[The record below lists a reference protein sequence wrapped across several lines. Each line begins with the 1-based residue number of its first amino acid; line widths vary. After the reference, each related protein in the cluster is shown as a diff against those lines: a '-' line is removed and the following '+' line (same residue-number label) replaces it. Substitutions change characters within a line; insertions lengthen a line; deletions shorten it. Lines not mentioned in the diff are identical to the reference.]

1 MCYCS
6 IGLVFP
12 ESVDALAREWAGHVT
27 FQWGPEQMPYGL
39 YEFGIV
45 DPDGYDLA
53 FAERRVPAGSS

>member
-1 MCYCS
+1 
-6 IGLVFP
+6 VFP